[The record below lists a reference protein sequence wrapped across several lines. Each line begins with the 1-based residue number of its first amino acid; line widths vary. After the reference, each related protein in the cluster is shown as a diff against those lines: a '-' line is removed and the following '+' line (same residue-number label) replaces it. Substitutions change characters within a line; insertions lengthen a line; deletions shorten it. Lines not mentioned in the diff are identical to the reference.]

1 MQAFLFLI
9 LSFLLKL
16 ETLSWQRALS
26 ELSSPWTVNINT
38 SNTVALLPRAF
49 VKRELSELDYDS
61 PAQSFITTMRSS
73 LPLLAVLAA
82 TAAAKTVVINV
93 GQSGFSF
100 SPDSSTADVGDVL
113 EFHFF
118 GSIHTAVQ
126 SDFSSPCAM
135 SSSGFDS
142 GPINNKADGSVSIP
156 NIPPTSTRWQRN
168 KYQKLT
174 I

>member
-1 MQAFLFLI
+1 
-9 LSFLLKL
+9 
-16 ETLSWQRALS
+16 
-26 ELSSPWTVNINT
+26 
-38 SNTVALLPRAF
+38 
-49 VKRELSELDYDS
+49 
-61 PAQSFITTMRSS
+61 MRSS

-142 GPINNKADGSVSIP
+142 GPINNKADGSGSVFQVTVRHKPHLVLLRHAWPLPERHGRRHQSAVVRRLSVYLQI
-156 NIPPTSTRWQRN
+156 
-168 KYQKLT
+168 
-174 I
+174 